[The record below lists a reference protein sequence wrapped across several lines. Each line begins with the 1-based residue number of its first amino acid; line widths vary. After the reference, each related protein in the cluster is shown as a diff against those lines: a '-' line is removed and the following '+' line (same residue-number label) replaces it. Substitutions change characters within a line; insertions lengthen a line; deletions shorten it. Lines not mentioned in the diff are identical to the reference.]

1 MINRRHQSEMTNLA
15 ILLVISACMGISNIP
30 LATLQPAQAA
40 LLGLSFEE
48 LSRQAE
54 LIIFGVVL
62 DEKLAEPGT
71 IGAGLENHTVS
82 VEKVLKGKYNSSIVS
97 VITESEL
104 MEDSPQFDVG
114 EKVILFLYQK
124 PIFGDK
130 PSGNDY
136 TVVNQFNGKYNI
148 DDNGMVSNISIP
160 NFEKKITDAL
170 SSPKTNFTQ
179 LISNEAQ
186 SYYFRN
192 DRDTQFNDTDSL
204 PLTR

>member
-1 MINRRHQSEMTNLA
+1 MINRRHQSEMTILA

-54 LIIFGVVL
+54 LIIFGIVL
-62 DEKLAEPGT
+62 YEKLAEPGT

-148 DDNGMVSNISIP
+148 DDNGMVGNISIP
-160 NFEKKITDAL
+160 NFEKKIMDAL

>member
-1 MINRRHQSEMTNLA
+1 M
-15 ILLVISACMGISNIP
+15 
-30 LATLQPAQAA
+30 
-40 LLGLSFEE
+40 SFEE

-136 TVVNQFNGKYNI
+136 TVVNQFNGKYNS
-148 DDNGMVSNISIP
+148 DDNGMVGNISIP
-160 NFEKKITDAL
+160 NFEKKITAL

-179 LISNEAQ
+179 LISNEAL

>member
-1 MINRRHQSEMTNLA
+1 MINRRHQSEMAILA

-82 VEKVLKGKYNSSIVS
+82 VEKVLKGKYNASTVS
-97 VITESEL
+97 VITESEA

-136 TVVNQFNGKYNI
+136 TIVNQLNGKYGI
-148 DDNGMVSNISIP
+148 DDNGMVGNVSTAD
-160 NFEKKITDAL
+160 FEEKIKDAL
-170 SSPKTNFTQ
+170 SGPKTNFTQ

-186 SYYFRN
+186 SYYYHN
-192 DRDTQFNDTDSL
+192 DKDTQFNDTGPL
-204 PLTR
+204 P

>member
-1 MINRRHQSEMTNLA
+1 MINRRHQSEMTILA

-148 DDNGMVSNISIP
+148 DDNGMVGNVSTAD
-160 NFEKKITDAL
+160 FEEKIKDAL
-170 SSPKTNFTQ
+170 SSPKTNITR
-179 LISNEAQ
+179 LISNEADF
-186 SYYFRN
+186 YHYRN
-192 DRDTQFNDTDSL
+192 DKDTQFNDTNL
-204 PLTR
+204 FP

>member
-1 MINRRHQSEMTNLA
+1 MINRRHQSEMAILA

-30 LATLQPAQAA
+30 LATLQAAQAA

-148 DDNGMVSNISIP
+148 DDNGMVGNISIP